1 MMSNDRTDS
10 SDRRDDGFRV
20 ADAAV
25 DRAVSEL
32 MFHVQNG
39 HDQRRFPRWPVA
51 AAVALLAG
59 MLATLGDG
67 FKPDPCV
74 TFACQLEALTE
85 DELSIMMEVMDEEN
99 PLILG
104 DEPWP
109 TLY

>member
-1 MMSNDRTDS
+1 MMSKDRTHS

-32 MFHVQNG
+32 MFNIQNG
-39 HDQRRFPRWPVA
+39 QGQRRIARWPVA
-51 AAVALLAG
+51 AAVAFLVGL
-59 MLATLGDG
+59 LATLGDG

-85 DELSIMMEVMDEEN
+85 DELSVMMEVMDEEN
-99 PLILG
+99 PLILE
-104 DEPWP
+104 DEAWP